1 MEGFDVSSPE
11 TFEGNTMKRTT
22 SSSRRRFLQST
33 LGTLAIP
40 VLPSLAGAAPLQA
53 PKRLVCAGTQLGWYK
68 PAFFA
73 SNKEDARL
81 LRPFDEAG
89 LKNDLTTISGLDH
102 KGPTGNGHALVYTL
116 YTGQVLRS
124 ISLDQYVAPTL
135 GRGAR
140 YESLQLCAGEQRFN
154 APLSLNR
161 NGIPLPPIIRPSVM
175 YSKIFGGDAAN
186 LERQQYL
193 LDSGRSLL
201 DQAVEDARRLGHSI
215 SRDDKAKLDE
225 YLTSVRDVEKKLA
238 RRRDWLDK
246 PYAKPDPTFSLPE
259 EENVAHSMM
268 IQNED
273 LMWDLMALA
282 VKNDSCRVFSLT
294 IPLADGAL
302 MLNEQLMKSGYHNLS
317 HHGNKKDKVDSLV
330 AIETAHMAGAARF
343 LNALKETTDVDG
355 SRMLDNTTLL
365 TGSAM
370 ADAAKHRRVDFPLM
384 IAGGGYRHQRHIDCG
399 SKHEHKNEM
408 ACDLFV
414 TVLQQLGFETDSF
427 ATSQSNLNGALL

>member
-1 MEGFDVSSPE
+1 
-11 TFEGNTMKRTT
+11 MKSTT
-22 SSSRRRFLQST
+22 PFSRRRFLHGS
-33 LGTLAIP
+33 LGALAIP
-40 VLPSLAGAAPLQA
+40 MLPSLAGAAPRKA

-73 SNKEDARL
+73 SDKDDGRL
-81 LRPFDEAG
+81 LRPYDQAG
-89 LKNDLTTISGLDH
+89 LESELTTISGLDH

-124 ISLDQYVAPTL
+124 ISLDQFVAPTL
-135 GRGAR
+135 GAGTR

-154 APLSLNR
+154 APLSLNQS
-161 NGIPLPPIIRPSVM
+161 GIPLPPIIRPSVM
-175 YSKIFGGDAAN
+175 FSKIFGGDAAS

-201 DQAVEDARRLGHSI
+201 DQAVEDARLLGRSI
-215 SRDDKAKLDE
+215 SYEDKAKLDE
-225 YLTSVRDVEKKLA
+225 YLTSVRDIEKKLE

-246 PYAKPDPTFSLPE
+246 PYAKPDPKFALPD

-268 IQNED
+268 LQNED
-273 LMWDLMALA
+273 LMWDLMAMA
-282 VKNDSCRVFSLT
+282 IRNDSCRVFSLT

-302 MLNEQLMKSGYHNLS
+302 MLDGELMKSGYHNLS
-317 HHGNKKDKVDSLV
+317 HHGNKASKVDSLV
-330 AIETAHMAGAARF
+330 AIESAHMAGAARF
-343 LNALKETTDVDG
+343 LKALKETADVDG

-365 TGSAM
+365 IGSAM

-384 IAGGGYRHQRHIDCG
+384 IAGGSYRHQRHIDCG
-399 SKHEHKNEM
+399 ANHKNKNEM

-414 TVLQQLGFETDSF
+414 TVLQQLGFETDKFS
-427 ATSQSNLNGALL
+427 TSQSNLNGALL